1 MGLIIV
7 LVGVVVFLYIKC
19 RWLNNVVVFVQAAR
33 LGIMEVQGVNFAE
46 AQINYMLG
54 GGGHSFVVGFGS
66 NPPLKPHHAGA
77 SCGNMPATC
86 DWANLYATTPN
97 PQVLY
102 FAITGQLYIYCTY
115 RITFFPNQSLYTK
128 SAKIKASLRPSEVLI
143 VLFSKSNSKIAL
155 L

>member
-1 MGLIIV
+1 
-7 LVGVVVFLYIKC
+7 
-19 RWLNNVVVFVQAAR
+19 
-33 LGIMEVQGVNFAE
+33 MEVQGVNFAE

-97 PQVLY
+97 PQV
-102 FAITGQLYIYCTY
+102 FCNRSQQLHTVS
-115 RITFFPNQSLYTK
+115 T
-128 SAKIKASLRPSEVLI
+128 I
-143 VLFSKSNSKIAL
+143 VKL
-155 L
+155 

>member
-1 MGLIIV
+1 
-7 LVGVVVFLYIKC
+7 
-19 RWLNNVVVFVQAAR
+19 
-33 LGIMEVQGVNFAE
+33 MEVQGVNFAE

-86 DWANLYATTPN
+86 DWSNLYATTPN

-102 FAITGQLYIYCTY
+102 FAIIRQLYIYCTY
-115 RITFFPNQSLYTK
+115 RTTFFRNQSLYTK
-128 SAKIKASLRPSEVLI
+128 SAKIEAS
-143 VLFSKSNSKIAL
+143 
-155 L
+155 